1 MKKIF
6 TPILAILVFVFL
18 YSCQKDQA
26 PLSIVGNNPHNV
38 ITTGINSN
46 VPRIDIRGGK
56 MTVFLSVTD
65 QVGHSLTGLSNP
77 NFEISYT
84 IDGITTDVP
93 KSAFNVLYST
103 GTGTAYNILAA
114 LPMDYSGSMLYD
126 TLTIPAMEAALKNF
140 VHLKN
145 TNDYME
151 IIKFST
157 QIFTACPFTMDTTAL
172 LAAIDTFQIANQS
185 TALFQACLT
194 GLNDIQTIFPTLTGT
209 YLPAVIAFTDGVN
222 NCAPLNN
229 DSVISKAIA
238 NQIPIYSICY
248 GNMNSGYPDTT
259 MLKHLADTTG
269 GRFYIT
275 PNALQLQELYGYVS
289 GQLTSMYVI
298 TFPFGTKAGKMG
310 TLNITTTY
318 VKNGKTFKNTTHK
331 TFLLN

>member
-6 TPILAILVFVFL
+6 TSIFALALLVFLF
-18 YSCQKDQA
+18 SCQKDHD
-26 PLSIVGNNPHNV
+26 PLSIVGPQKA
-38 ITTGINSN
+38 ISTISSN
-46 VPRIDIRGGK
+46 IPRVDLTNGK

-65 QVGHSLTGLSNP
+65 QIGLPLTGLSNP

-84 IDGITTDVP
+84 INGVTTP
-93 KSAFNVLYST
+93 ISNNAINVLYST
-103 GTGTAYNILAA
+103 GTGTAYNVATS

-126 TLTIPAMEAALKNF
+126 TLTIPLMESALKYF
-140 VHLKN
+140 VSIKN
-145 TNDYME
+145 ANDYME

-157 QIFTACPFTMDTTAL
+157 QVFTACPFTIDTSAL
-172 LAAIDTFQIANQS
+172 IAAIDTFQISNQT
-185 TALFQACLT
+185 TALFQACT
-194 GLNDIQTIFPTLTGT
+194 NGLNDLQTLMPTLTGT

-222 NCAPLNN
+222 NCQPLNN
-229 DSVISKAIA
+229 DLLISNAIT

-275 PNALQLQELYGYVS
+275 PNAVDLQELYGYVS
-289 GQLTSMYVI
+289 GQLGSLYVI
-298 TFPFGTKAGKMG
+298 TFPFGIKGGQLG

-318 VKNGKTFKNTTHK
+318 IKNGKTYKNTTHK
-331 TFLLN
+331 SFYLN